1 MKYVSLLAVAA
12 AATMATPVLAN
23 PAALQLA
30 QKGNCVACH
39 AADAKL
45 VGPSWKDIS
54 KKYAGD
60 ATAEAKL
67 IAKVKKGGAGV
78 WGPVPMPPNVTVKD
92 ADIKVLVQYVL
103 SVK

>member
-1 MKYVSLLAVAA
+1 MKYVSVLAVAA
-12 AATMATPVLAN
+12 AAVSAPVFAN

-30 QKGNCVACH
+30 QKASCVACH
-39 AADAKL
+39 AAEAKL

-54 KKYAGD
+54 KKYEGD

-67 IAKVKKGGAGV
+67 VAKVKKGGAGV

-92 ADIKVLVQYVL
+92 ADIKTIVQYVL

>member
-1 MKYVSLLAVAA
+1 MKFSPIIAIAGALIAA
-12 AATMATPVLAN
+12 PAFAN

-30 QKGNCVACH
+30 QKSNCVACH

-54 KKYAGD
+54 KKYQGD

-67 IAKVKKGGAGV
+67 VAKVKKGGAGV

-92 ADIKVLVQYVL
+92 ADIKTLVQWVL
-103 SVK
+103 SGK

>member
-1 MKYVSLLAVAA
+1 MKYVLFFAVAA
-12 AATMATPVLAN
+12 ATVASPALAN
-23 PAALQLA
+23 PTALQLA

-39 AADAKL
+39 APEAKL
-45 VGPSWKDIS
+45 VGPSWKDIAR
-54 KKYAGD
+54 KYDGD

-67 IAKVKKGGAGV
+67 VAKVKKGGAGV

-92 ADIKVLVQYVL
+92 ADIKTIVQYVL

>member
-1 MKYVSLLAVAA
+1 MKYVSVFAVAA
-12 AATMATPVLAN
+12 ASVASPVLAN

-30 QKGNCVACH
+30 QKSNCVACH
-39 AADAKL
+39 AAETKL

-54 KKYAGD
+54 KKYEGD
-60 ATAEAKL
+60 ATAEARL
-67 IAKVKKGGAGV
+67 ITKVKKGGAGV

-92 ADIKVLVQYVL
+92 ADIKTIVQYVL